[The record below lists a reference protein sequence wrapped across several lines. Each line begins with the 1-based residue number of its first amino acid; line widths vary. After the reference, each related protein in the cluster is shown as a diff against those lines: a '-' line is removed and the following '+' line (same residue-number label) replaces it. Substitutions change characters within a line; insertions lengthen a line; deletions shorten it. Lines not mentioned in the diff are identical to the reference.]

1 MRKELNYDKAADRY
15 TGAGLTLA
23 REKDSTTPNGNRMS
37 GRWALRD
44 AQGTLLDFDSNRS
57 DLAERQGI
65 KLKPYPASNV
75 RHDLDPV
82 KVTASVDKKIADH
95 LAQRAYHAA
104 RAAENTAQYAADVAS
119 GNGHR
124 WRGVPDTPEQ
134 IAACY
139 DKMIADERDVYA
151 TVRVIELPKSGKRF
165 ILVYGDVRDDEVTCG
180 TGPFESLEAAG
191 KWFYTGGR

>member
-23 REKDSTTPNGNRMS
+23 REKDSSTPNGNRMS

-44 AQGTLLDFDSNRS
+44 AQGALLDFDSNRS

-65 KLKPYPASNV
+65 KLKSYPASNV

-82 KVTASVDKKIADH
+82 KVKESVEKKIAGH
-95 LAQRAYHAA
+95 VKQRTYHAD

-124 WRGVPDTPEQ
+124 WSQAPDTPEEM
-134 IAACY
+134 AACY
-139 DKMIADERDVYA
+139 DDMIACERDVYA
-151 TVRVIELPKSGKRF
+151 TVRVIELPKFGKRF
-165 ILVYGDVRDDEVTCG
+165 VLVYGDVRDDEVTRG
-180 TGPFESLEAAG
+180 TGPFESLKAAG
-191 KWFYTGGR
+191 KWFYDGGR